1 MKADE
6 IEEAVAWRH
15 DLHRHPELAFEE
27 HRTADFVARMLA
39 SFGLKVSTGLA
50 GTGVVGTL
58 TRGSSARSIGIR
70 ADMDALP
77 IEELGAAPYKSLHP
91 GRMHACGHDGH
102 VTMLLAAARACAESG
117 QFDGTVHFIFQPAEE
132 SEGGGRRMVED
143 GLFKSFPCD
152 AVYGLHN
159 WPSLPVGSCV
169 ARDTAMMAALG
180 TFEIVIEGRGSHGAM
195 PHEGVDPIVAAC
207 ELGASLQTVVS
218 RNVSPLEPAV
228 VSITQ
233 IHAGDAWNVIP
244 ASCTLRG
251 TTRWFDNAVGDLIE
265 TRLTALAN
273 SVADGFGCKATIRYE
288 RRYPPTINDPAEA
301 AFIRSVASAQ
311 DGIRVEDGAPSMA
324 AEDFSFMLEARPGCY
339 LWLGS
344 GRTGSDPGL
353 HSPYFD
359 FNDEIIPLG
368 VDLWRSVVET
378 KLAVV

>member
-6 IEEAVAWRH
+6 IEEAVAWRR

-91 GRMHACGHDGH
+91 GKMHACGHDGH

-132 SEGGGRRMVED
+132 SEGGGWRMVED

-180 TFEIVIEGRGSHGAM
+180 IFEIVIEGRGSHGAM

-265 TRLTALAN
+265 TRLMALAN

-288 RRYPPTINDPAEA
+288 RRYPPTINDPVEA

-311 DGIRVEDGAPSMA
+311 DGIRVEDVAPSMA

-378 KLAVV
+378 KLAVA